1 MVSVGY
7 LRVDKPKI
15 IWKLITLAGK
25 TAVEQELRITKGDGW
40 CNGADNLGWVS
51 TKVFLPK
58 CCLRI

>member
-25 TAVEQELRITKGDGW
+25 TAVEQELRFTKGERW
-40 CNGADNLGWVS
+40 CNGADNLG
-51 TKVFLPK
+51 
-58 CCLRI
+58 